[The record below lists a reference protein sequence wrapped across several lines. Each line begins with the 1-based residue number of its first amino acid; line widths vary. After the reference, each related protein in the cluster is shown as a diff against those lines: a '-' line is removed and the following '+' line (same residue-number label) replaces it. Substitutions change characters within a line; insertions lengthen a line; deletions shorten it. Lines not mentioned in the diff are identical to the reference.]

1 MPRRHRRRKAMMF
14 APMRRHMRRRRFAH
28 SPSATVSGML
38 LYSGGGLLGIQS
50 ASLLHR
56 AIVTVDPASTTF
68 KLPAGV
74 ADITTYN
81 ENVVHAKVPW
91 SSVGAQLGLAF
102 AGGLMGWAV
111 PWGWLKMLMY
121 GFSSG
126 ATLHVGTQLIDAY
139 IVEPL
144 IVKMGASAAAA
155 ATAAN
160 TPVVQTRGQRYY
172 QHEID
177 AGHLLGTLAGPPPST
192 TGAPPRDRRGA
203 QVRALNARPTRMPSA
218 LAYASTL
225 GDQGNMVP
233 VAADSRGNCPPGAM
247 DAGPD
252 PSNLD
257 VSLCFVPAPE
267 PPRPPP
273 MTSNMP
279 PPPAQPPPYVPPS
292 AGPPPA
298 ASPPPGYAA
307 PPPPAGVVPP
317 RFVPTPG
324 TTPAAARP
332 TDESCRLPREQNT
345 PCCGDK
351 NVCTCG
357 SCMGEPPREPLNPLM
372 AQLQRA
378 RKSSSMRSR
387 FAA

>member
-1 MPRRHRRRKAMMF
+1 
-14 APMRRHMRRRRFAH
+14 MRRRH

-38 LYSGGGLLGIQS
+38 IYSGGGLLGIQA

-68 KLPAGV
+68 KLPTGV

-81 ENVVHAKVPW
+81 ENVVNAKPPW

-144 IVKMGASAAAA
+144 IVKMGKSAAAA
-155 ATAAN
+155 ATKAG

-177 AGHLLGTLAGPPPST
+177 ANNLIYPPVAAST
-192 TGAPPRDRRGA
+192 TGDPPRDRRGA

-233 VAADSRGNCPPGAM
+233 VPADANGQCPPGAM
-247 DAGPD
+247 NAGQD
-252 PSNLD
+252 PANQD
-257 VSLCFVPAPE
+257 VALCYVPAPE
-267 PPRPPP
+267 PPIPPP
-273 MTSNMP
+273 MTSSGP
-279 PPPAQPPPYVPPS
+279 PPSAQPPPYVPPAS
-292 AGPPPA
+292 PPPA
-298 ASPPPGYAA
+298 ASPPPGYVAP

-317 RFVPTPG
+317 RFVPP
-324 TTPAAARP
+324 PAAPAATRP
-332 TDESCRLPREQNT
+332 YDESCRLPREQNT

-351 NVCTCG
+351 SVCTCG
-357 SCMGEPPREPLNPLM
+357 SCMGEPPREREPLNPLM

-378 RKSSSMRSR
+378 RKNSSMRSR